1 MNVFINFLI
10 VLHKARSQ
18 KFTSKHHT
26 ILICYEHPLNERVR
40 TLLRLE
46 DLFNKITY
54 FSAKDTAIDHH
65 ATLVALFEVLDIT
78 SRADIKS
85 DLLQELER
93 QKQSLEALRKNPD
106 ISEVVLNQVLKD
118 IQITFRS
125 MLNISGKVGEHLR
138 ENEWLMGIKQRAGI
152 PGGVCE
158 FDLPSY
164 HYWLNIDPELRRRDF
179 EQWLAPLL
187 PVRDGFSIVLH
198 LLRKSGKTFSHIA
211 NKGVFQ
217 QTGSGYTAHLL
228 RLKVDRSL
236 PCIPEISANKYA
248 LNIRFTALESEQK
261 AKVYEEDVSFE
272 LTFCNL

>member
-1 MNVFINFLI
+1 V
-10 VLHKARSQ
+10 
-18 KFTSKHHT
+18 
-26 ILICYEHPLNERVR
+26 ICYEHPLNERVR

-46 DLFNKITY
+46 DLFNKITF
-54 FSAKDTAIDHH
+54 FSAKDTAADHH
-65 ATLVALFEVLDIT
+65 ATLAALFELLDIT

-93 QKQSLEALRKNPD
+93 QKQSLEALRRNPNV
-106 ISEVVLNQVLKD
+106 SESALNEILEN

-138 ENEWLMGIKQRAGI
+138 DNEWLMSIKQRAGV
-152 PGGVCE
+152 PGGVCA

-164 HYWLNIDPELRRRDF
+164 HYWLHSDPEIRRQDF
-179 EQWLAPLL
+179 HDWLTPLL

-198 LLRKSGKTFSHIA
+198 LLRKSGKTNDYLA
-211 NKGVFQ
+211 ERGVFQ
-217 QTGSGYTAHLL
+217 QTGSGCIAHLL
-228 RLKVDRSL
+228 RLNINDDL

-248 LNIRFTALESEQK
+248 LNIRFVPSELGQK
-261 AKVYEEDVSFE
+261 NKVYEENVNFE